1 MTHLG
6 GSPVCSLHPS
16 DTGVC
21 VCRKL
26 RPFDL
31 VTRSLN
37 DSDDGRA
44 AMLLI
49 DAAGLAIQ
57 VEILDLKQKML
68 CSDIS

>member
-1 MTHLG
+1 M
-6 GSPVCSLHPS
+6 C
-16 DTGVC
+16 VC
-21 VCRKL
+21 VCVWKL

>member
-1 MTHLG
+1 
-6 GSPVCSLHPS
+6 
-16 DTGVC
+16 VC
-21 VCRKL
+21 VCVCGKL
-26 RPFDL
+26 HPFDL

-57 VEILDLKQKML
+57 VEIPDLKQKML